1 MSIETP
7 EQLAGLMA
15 IGKIVAETLQLMKEQ
30 VKPGMTTRE
39 LDKIGADYLKEHGAK
54 SAPQIT
60 YDYPEMTCIS
70 INDEAAHGIPGN
82 RVIHKGDLV
91 KIDVSAELNG
101 YFADAAITVGVP
113 PLTKRQK
120 RFIKAAQEALDV
132 AIDAAVAG
140 QPVNAIGKAVE
151 RATKRRGYRV
161 ISELTAHGVG
171 LALHEPPTIPHVYHP
186 RFNEKLT
193 NGLVVTV
200 EPHITTGRGRLL
212 TEDNGWVLRT
222 TDGKPAA
229 NFEHTIV
236 ITEGKPLIVTA

>member
-1 MSIETP
+1 MSIENS
-7 EQLAGLMA
+7 EQLAGLMT
-15 IGKIVAETLQLMKEQ
+15 IGKIVAGTLQLMKKH

-39 LDKIGADYLKEHGAK
+39 LDRIGADHLKKHGAK

-60 YDYPEMTCIS
+60 YGYPEVTCIS
-70 INDEAAHGIPGN
+70 INDEAAHGIPGD
-82 RVIHKGDLV
+82 RVIQQGDLV

-113 PLTKRQK
+113 PLTKQQK
-120 RFIKAAQEALDV
+120 RFIQTAQEVLDV

-140 QPVNAIGKAVE
+140 QPVNAIGRVAE
-151 RATKRRGYRV
+151 QHTKRQGFRI

-186 RFNEKLT
+186 RFNQKLT

-200 EPHITTGRGRLL
+200 ESHITTGRGRLF
-212 TEDNGWVLRT
+212 TEANGWVLRT
-222 TDGKPAA
+222 ADGKPAA

-236 ITEGKPLIVTA
+236 ITQGKPLIVTA

>member
-15 IGKIVAETLQLMKEQ
+15 IGKIVAETLRLMKENI
-30 VKPGMTTRE
+30 KAGMTTRE
-39 LDKIGADYLKEHGAK
+39 LDKIGAEYLKKHGAK
-54 SAPQIT
+54 SAPQLT
-60 YDYPEMTCIS
+60 YGYPAVTCIS

-82 RVIHKGDLV
+82 RVIQKGDLV

-101 YFADAAITVGVP
+101 YYADAAITVGIP
-113 PLTKRQK
+113 PLTKNQR
-120 RFIKAAQEALDV
+120 RFIKVAQEALEL

-140 QPVNAIGKAVE
+140 QPVNAIG
-151 RATKRRGYRV
+151 RAAEQYTKRHGYRV

-186 RFNEKLT
+186 RFNQKLT
-193 NGLVVTV
+193 SGLVVTV

>member
-15 IGKIVAETLQLMKEQ
+15 IGKLVAETLQLMKDSI
-30 VKPGMTTRE
+30 KPGMTTGE
-39 LDKIGADYLKEHGAK
+39 LDQIGADYLKKFGAK
-54 SAPQIT
+54 SAPQVT
-60 YDYPEMTCIS
+60 YGYPAMTCIS
-70 INDEAAHGIPGN
+70 INDEAAHGIPGS
-82 RVIHKGDLV
+82 RVIQKGDLV
-91 KIDVSAELNG
+91 KLDVSAELNG

-113 PLTKRQK
+113 PLTREQN
-120 RFIKAAQEALDV
+120 RLIRAAQEALDM

-140 QPVNAIGKAVE
+140 QPVNAIG
-151 RATKRRGYRV
+151 RAAEQATRRRGYRV
-161 ISELTAHGVG
+161 IGELTAHGVG

-186 RFNEKLT
+186 RFNQILT

-236 ITEGKPLIVTA
+236 ITDGKPLIVTA